1 MSAGATAVAPRR
13 RTDRVFG
20 RSGTTGVAMRW
31 VVFAVAVVLW
41 DLATHVA
48 VPEDDKMF
56 FPSPLTIGRR
66 MYNLWLTGPADH
78 VFLTH
83 IATAN
88 ILPSIGR
95 MLGAWVIAVIFGVAA
110 GILLGRVSWLY
121 DYVDPLIQFF
131 RAVPSP
137 ALIPVFIVIFKIG
150 TTMRLAVIVFGVV
163 WPIMLNTIDGVR
175 SVEPLQLDTAHVF
188 RLTRLE
194 RLRLVII
201 PAAMPKIF
209 AGLRVSLSMAIILM
223 VISELVGGTD
233 GIGYLLSS
241 AKESFLLP
249 DMWAVIVL
257 LGILG
262 YVANAVLVLVER
274 RALAWHRGV
283 RQVEQ

>member
-1 MSAGATAVAPRR
+1 MSAGATTVAPRR
-13 RTDRVFG
+13 GPDRVFG
-20 RSGTTGVAMRW
+20 RSGPAGVAVRW
-31 VVFAVAVVLW
+31 AVFAVAVLLW

-56 FPSPLTIGRR
+56 FPSPLTIARR

-83 IATAN
+83 TATAN

-95 MLGAWVIAVIFGVAA
+95 MLGAWFIAVVLGVAV
-110 GILLGRVSWLY
+110 GILLGRVQWLH
-121 DYVDPLIQFF
+121 DYADPLIQFF
-131 RAVPSP
+131 RALPSP

-163 WPIMLNTIDGVR
+163 WPILLNTIDGVR
-175 SVEPLQLDTAHVF
+175 SVEPLQMDTAYVF
-188 RLTRLE
+188 QLTRLE
-194 RLRLVII
+194 RLRLIII
-201 PAAMPKIF
+201 PAATPKIF

-241 AKESFLLP
+241 AKESFLMP
-249 DMWAVIVL
+249 DMWAAIVL

-262 YVANAVLVLVER
+262 YLANAALIQVER
-274 RALAWHRGV
+274 RTLAWHRGV
-283 RQVEQ
+283 RQIEQ